1 MSLAIF
7 SACLPALRMPLQAQR
22 MPLRAEAQRARTV
35 QMGGAAPYP
44 YNFITI
50 EPTYTI
56 NDPEAVQQIMLEY
69 VERSKSEPGLC
80 YCDFTTTRSAPD
92 DTAPGWSF
100 SAAAGDSLFVR
111 EAYPDAE
118 AVLSHLANVAPLRE
132 KLLAGPAT
140 LAGLEL
146 HGPAAALE
154 TCRTAISDESL
165 DDRVVDALKGASF
178 FEEQGGLS
186 RLEKVSGGMPLP
198 LVLVSLQTTFTV
210 SDAAAA
216 TGVCDEIVRRAESEE
231 NLLYCGWT
239 RNGDQLVCREAYGS
253 ATGLVKHVENVRDC
267 MDSLTSGPATFEAS
281 RLHAS
286 IGQMKTFNEFVAD
299 TQRERG
305 YCSKETKQFLAADLG
320 YSRFEVQQSMF
331 GFFFRK

>member
-1 MSLAIF
+1 MPTIGPRGMLIAIT
-7 SACLPALRMPLQAQR
+7 SACPALRIPLQAQH
-22 MPLRAEAQRARTV
+22 MPLRAKAQRARKV
-35 QMGGAAPYP
+35 QMGGGAPYP

-69 VERSKSEPGLC
+69 VTRSKSETGLC
-80 YCDFTTTRSAPD
+80 YCGFSTTRSAPD

-118 AVLSHLANVAPLRE
+118 AALSHLANVAPLRE

-165 DDRVVDALKGASF
+165 DERVVDALKSASF
-178 FEEQGGLS
+178 FEAQGGLS
-186 RLEKVSGGMPLP
+186 RLEKESGGMPLP
-198 LVLVSLQTTFTV
+198 LVLVSLHTTFTV

-216 TGVCDEIVRRAESEE
+216 KGVCDEIVQRAESEE
-231 NLLYCGWT
+231 NCLYCGWT
-239 RNGDQLVCREAYGS
+239 RNGDQLVCAGPMEEEAGWCSSGDFVVDAGPRPVQGSTIYDLTEDVPVLVRER
-253 ATGLVKHVENVRDC
+253 L
-267 MDSLTSGPATFEAS
+267 GPAIPELDLA
-281 RLHAS
+281 
-286 IGQMKTFNEFVAD
+286 VA
-299 TQRERG
+299 
-305 YCSKETKQFLAADLG
+305 
-320 YSRFEVQQSMF
+320 
-331 GFFFRK
+331 